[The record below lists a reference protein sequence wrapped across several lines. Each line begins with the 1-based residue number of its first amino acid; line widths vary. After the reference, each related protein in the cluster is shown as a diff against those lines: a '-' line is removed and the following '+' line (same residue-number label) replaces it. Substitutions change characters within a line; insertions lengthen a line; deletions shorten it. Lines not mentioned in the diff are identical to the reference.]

1 MAAPGAWGSRDNKD
15 SRVFGDKFY
24 KKINKLMPWQQTVF
38 ALGLAE
44 RMYPNYRL
52 FAETSGFGDGKRFR
66 QTLDVLWTYL
76 TVKGSRVDLSAE
88 LEEFERMIPDP
99 ARFESYGAYPALD
112 ACVALGAAYNSV
124 ICRIGE
130 EATEASHASL
140 GSVAGFAELL
150 AERDLSDEELYENEL
165 FEAEMEFQVELL
177 ERVAQQRDAETILS
191 IRDFCAQGGVSNLGI
206 SLEE

>member
-1 MAAPGAWGSRDNKD
+1 MAALGTRGSRDNKD

-38 ALGLAE
+38 ALSLAE

-52 FAETSGFGDGKRFR
+52 FAETSGFGDGERFR
-66 QTLDVLWTYL
+66 HTLDVLWTYL
-76 TVKGSRVDLSAE
+76 TVKGSRVDLSTE
-88 LEEFERMIPDP
+88 LEAFEKMIPDP

-130 EATEASHASL
+130 EASEASHASL
-140 GSVAGFAELL
+140 GAVAGFVELL

-165 FEAEMEFQVELL
+165 IEAEMEFQVALL
-177 ERVAQQRDAETILS
+177 ERVAQPREAETILA
-191 IRDFCAQGGVSNLGI
+191 IRDFSAQGGVSNLGI

>member
-1 MAAPGAWGSRDNKD
+1 MATLDARGSRDNKD

-38 ALGLAE
+38 ALSLAE

-52 FAETSGFGDGKRFR
+52 FAETSGFGDGERFR
-66 QTLDVLWTYL
+66 HTLDVLWTYL

-88 LEEFERMIPDP
+88 LEEFEKMIPDP

-140 GSVAGFAELL
+140 GSVAGFVELL
-150 AERDLSDEELYENEL
+150 AERDLSDDELYENEL
-165 FEAEMEFQVELL
+165 IEAEMEFQVALL
-177 ERVAQQRDAETILS
+177 ERVAQPREAQTILA
-191 IRDFCAQGGVSNLGI
+191 IRDFSGQDGISNLGI